1 MWKKY
6 VMTCELCILADKTF
20 VYIEN
25 DAFIVMNCNSCLVPM
40 IVWKDH
46 TMSIPEPD
54 VNIMEIFL
62 TECAEQFYG
71 DTPFFI
77 DKKQRSI
84 LDHLHW
90 HARKVE

>member
-1 MWKKY
+1 
-6 VMTCELCILADKTF
+6 
-20 VYIEN
+20 
-25 DAFIVMNCNSCLVPM
+25 M

-46 TMSIPEPD
+46 TMSIPESD
-54 VNIMEIFL
+54 VNTMETFL

-77 DKKQRSI
+77 DKQQRSI
-84 LDHLHW
+84 FEHLHW

>member
-25 DAFIVMNCNSCLVPM
+25 DAFIVMNCQSCLVPM

-62 TECAEQFYG
+62 TECAEQFYS

-77 DKKQRSI
+77 DKKQRAV

>member
-1 MWKKY
+1 MSCDLCRNPLPVIKKLY
-6 VMTCELCILADKTF
+6 DETDEWIILDCMTCE
-20 VYIEN
+20 
-25 DAFIVMNCNSCLVPM
+25 VPM

-77 DKKQRSI
+77 DKKQRTV
-84 LDHLHW
+84 LDHLHL
-90 HARKVE
+90 HARPKENNK